1 MLVRRPDETL
11 QVYGLP
17 KPKSTYLV
25 NLDKVGI
32 PADDRLKLLV
42 RVLLHVVLD
51 HRVVLPCVQRTGYCV
66 VVQVRAQGR
75 EGRALPEVLF

>member
-1 MLVRRPDETL
+1 MLETR
-11 QVYGLP
+11 QVYGLS
-17 KPKSTYLV
+17 KPKSTHLV

-51 HRVVLPCVQRTGYCV
+51 HRVVLPCVQRTGYCA
-66 VVQVRAQGR
+66 VVQVRARDRGG
-75 EGRALPEVLF
+75 EGAGEWRRLKL